1 MGHRLKWEV
10 TVYNTI
16 RALLLTILP
25 DLYPKYVIL
34 HHVQQSEKN
43 FPVLE
48 PSCTSKIIILT
59 LLYEN
64 RVKILVLN
72 FFLLIGKV
80 LISKNQ
86 SFSPTVNLPTIKW
99 CKQTYLPLSQQS
111 SRARH
116 WLSYSLKVQF
126 IPNLAIHFTFS
137 WHAAFSCYGTIKS
150 HDIYIFYYHHNRVF
164 QLVRKYWM
172 RPQVKETLVST

>member
-34 HHVQQSEKN
+34 HHVQQSEKK
-43 FPVLE
+43 F
-48 PSCTSKIIILT
+48 SRTTTRAILHLKDYNIDIT
-59 LLYEN
+59 LWKSGQNPRIE
-64 RVKILVLN
+64 

-172 RPQVKETLVST
+172 RP